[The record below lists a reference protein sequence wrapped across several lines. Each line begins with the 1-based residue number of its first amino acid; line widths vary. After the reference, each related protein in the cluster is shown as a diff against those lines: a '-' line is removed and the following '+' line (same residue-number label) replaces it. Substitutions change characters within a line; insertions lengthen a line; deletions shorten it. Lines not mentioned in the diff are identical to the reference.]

1 MTMSESDKDYI
12 YSAVFD
18 TVSPRERVKRVQEWL
33 CLNGFQTTIDGIYG
47 PATRQALINFQANR
61 NLPQPHDG
69 QLTKQTLMA
78 LIAPLIHALTPI
90 DTTGRFTI
98 REMVSLY
105 AQQHLSVHPRE
116 VGGQN
121 RGPWVRL
128 YMQGKEG
135 PQWPWCA
142 GFVSYILQQAA
153 GSLGLP
159 VPLKYTYSCYLMARD
174 AQEKLIFLAGKK
186 LDTVP
191 RKQLDGSIFLVQKGS
206 DQWSHTGIVL
216 RAEQDY
222 FYTIEG
228 NTNDSGSPEGY
239 EVCQR
244 VRNYQGKDFILL

>member
-1 MTMSESDKDYI
+1 MSMSEADKEYI

-18 TVSPRERVKRVQEWL
+18 TVSPKERIKRVQEWL
-33 CLNGFQTTIDGIYG
+33 GLNGFYTVIDGIYG
-47 PATRQALINFQANR
+47 PATRQALANFQAAK
-61 NLPQPHDG
+61 NLPPDG
-69 QLTKQTLMA
+69 QLTKITLME
-78 LIAPLIHALTPI
+78 LIAPLIKALTPI
-90 DTTGRFTI
+90 DPTGYFTI
-98 REMVSLY
+98 RDMVILC
-105 AQQHLSVHPRE
+105 AQQHLSAHPRE
-116 VGGQN
+116 IGGQN
-121 RGPWVRL
+121 KGPWVRL

-135 PQWPWCA
+135 VQWPWCA
-142 GFVSYILQQAA
+142 GFVSYILQQAC

-159 VPLKYTYSCYLMARD
+159 TPLKYTYSCYLMARD

-186 LDTVP
+186 LDTIP

-244 VRNYQGKDFILL
+244 TRGYQGKDFILL